1 MRGDKKLNVYTLADL
16 NPLMSTLFAFLMLL
30 VKRYP
35 QFIYI
40 YINIYIFIYFIIAM
54 KQEKNY

>member
-1 MRGDKKLNVYTLADL
+1 
-16 NPLMSTLFAFLMLL
+16 LMLL

-40 YINIYIFIYFIIAM
+40 YINIIYFYLFYYSYEAGKKLLKLNEM
-54 KQEKNY
+54 NE

>member
-35 QFIYI
+35 QFKYILIYI
-40 YINIYIFIYFIIAM
+40 YFYLF
-54 KQEKNY
+54 

>member
-35 QFIYI
+35 QFKYILIYI
-40 YINIYIFIYFIIAM
+40 YFFYFNIAM
-54 KQEKNY
+54 KQGKNY